1 MKKGKSTLTLA
12 EERLSE
18 AGSVMH
24 EALQFPSSLDAPVA
38 PCVVLFISFITAR
51 GALGESRVPRALRP
65 ALLTRTVY
73 PQQLFPRGTFI

>member
-1 MKKGKSTLTLA
+1 MLA

-18 AGSVMH
+18 AGNVLH

-38 PCVVLFISFITAR
+38 PCVVIFINFNTALSV
-51 GALGESRVPRALRP
+51 LGESRVPRAVRP

-73 PQQLFPRGTFI
+73 PQQLFP